1 MATQTPQT
9 SGVQELISRIRD
21 DGVEAGQSKADEIVS
36 QAREEAT
43 RLVAEAR
50 EEAQE
55 IRAKADAEIESNHQ
69 AALEALKM
77 AARDARLQLGAQ
89 VLSSFEQHVKR
100 LVAQGTQDGSFVRS
114 LILVLA
120 GQAAEEQ
127 YAPDQK
133 LEILISDLLIGREQ
147 ENPELDQLARE
158 GVLGISGNMLREGV
172 EIIPVG
178 DVAGGARVRLVGED
192 LEIDLTDEAISKLLM
207 KHLLPRYRAILEGVE

>member
-192 LEIDLTDEAISKLLM
+192 LEIDLTDEAISKLLL